1 MICRIVTACK
11 LVINK
16 QLKLQNSFK
25 IRMSEMKRVCLLG
38 LSVWGKKKTSHIDLK
53 SWLLDLAAL
62 SFIDL
67 NTDTRRINS
76 SSLLKMLLI
85 YINACIFCVCLHHCW
100 EKETSR
106 ESSWI
111 FSAFICLRNS
121 HSYPRLS
128 TSPSSATPDRPALWG
143 SCPHLWQLSEISE
156 TPNFLTFF
164 SNPSHLSHI
173 SGLFLTIQTGT
184 NNTLYFFTAS
194 SNFWIYHNV
203 HILWFLD
210 NFLKENEYSRRDLN
224 VCFTESFDLCDSHN
238 FLQTSDS
245 FLRNINSSV

>member
-25 IRMSEMKRVCLLG
+25 IRMSETCL
-38 LSVWGKKKTSHIDLK
+38 SFEVECVGKKKPSHIDLK

-67 NTDTRRINS
+67 NTDTRRTNS

-85 YINACIFCVCLHHCW
+85 YISACIFCVCLHHCW
-100 EKETSR
+100 EKETSS

-121 HSYPRLS
+121 HSIRGRLQLHPLRHLTGLPS
-128 TSPSSATPDRPALWG
+128 GAPAHICDSCQKSQKLLISKLSSQTLLTSPISQVYSW
-143 SCPHLWQLSEISE
+143 LSRQVQ
-156 TPNFLTFF
+156 
-164 SNPSHLSHI
+164 
-173 SGLFLTIQTGT
+173 TILCTSLLLLQIFGYIIMSI
-184 NNTLYFFTAS
+184 LY
-194 SNFWIYHNV
+194 
-203 HILWFLD
+203 
-210 NFLKENEYSRRDLN
+210 
-224 VCFTESFDLCDSHN
+224 DS
-238 FLQTSDS
+238 
-245 FLRNINSSV
+245 